1 LRYRIAVPN
10 LREVLEHN
18 RLAIEA
24 GLREAQAELVALDD
38 RKRELETLIARA
50 RASLGEIEPR
60 NTPKQRLKLHEAMEL
75 VLSESPN
82 RSMSVQDL
90 ARTINERAL
99 YEKRDQSA
107 VEPNQIHARAS
118 SKSYSHLFAKRDGVV
133 TLLAAR

>member
-1 LRYRIAVPN
+1 MPN
-10 LREVLEHN
+10 LREILEHN
-18 RLAIEA
+18 RPAIEA

-99 YEKRDQSA
+99 YEKRDQSP

-133 TLLAAR
+133 TLRAAR